1 MTLLAVERIKL
12 FSTRSPYW
20 CSALAIVL
28 GVGFTAIIAGLT
40 EQNALT
46 IDATTFGAVKFGL
59 VVVLVMAALAVTTE
73 YRFNTIRATFLAV
86 PRRTSALVAKTA
98 VVALMAA
105 VIGEIIAFASWGL
118 AKVMSPSADLA
129 INTATEWRHIAGV
142 GLYFAIGAVIAVA
155 VGILVRQTAGAV
167 AILLVWSML
176 VEDLVGII
184 PKAGVKIQAWLPF
197 MNGNHFLA
205 LNPTTAAQAQEAG
218 GGVVFKLSQ
227 WGSLGYYA
235 GIAVALL
242 VIALIVT
249 KRRDA

>member
-28 GVGFTAIIAGLT
+28 SVGFAALIAANSEQVGIGLT
-40 EQNALT
+40 QAGTRL
-46 IDATTFGAVKFGL
+46 AL
-59 VVVLVMAALAVTTE
+59 VVVLVLGALAVTTE
-73 YRFNTIRATFLAV
+73 YRFSTIRATFLAV
-86 PRRTSALVAKTA
+86 PGRTSALVAKTA
-98 VVALMAA
+98 VVALVAG
-105 VIGEIIAFASWGL
+105 VIGEVAAFGSWAI
-118 AKVMSPSADLA
+118 AKVIKPSADLA
-129 INTATEWRHIAGV
+129 INTGAEWRTVAGV
-142 GLYFAIGAVIAVA
+142 GLMFAIGAILAIA

-176 VEDLVGII
+176 AENLIGLI

-197 MNGNHFLA
+197 MNADHFLA
-205 LNPTTAAQAQEAG
+205 TGNSGAAEGDAG

-242 VIALIVT
+242 VVALIVA